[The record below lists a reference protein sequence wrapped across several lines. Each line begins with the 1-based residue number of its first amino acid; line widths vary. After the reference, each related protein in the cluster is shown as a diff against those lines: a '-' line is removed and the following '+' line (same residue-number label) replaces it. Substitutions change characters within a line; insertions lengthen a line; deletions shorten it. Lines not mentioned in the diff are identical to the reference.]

1 MDEWSIRRVVAWT
14 AKDLAGRGIEASRL
28 EAELLVS
35 EALALDRVRL
45 YMDLDRPLVADELI
59 AIRALVKRRRQR
71 EPIAYILGRR
81 EFWGRSFE
89 VGPAVL
95 VPRPDTETLV
105 ERALEILAEDSEAQV
120 LDLCTGSGAIG
131 ITLAAERSGIHVDLT
146 DLSSDALAVAARNA
160 ELHGVAARARIIE
173 GDLFA
178 PVEDRRYA
186 LIVSNPPYIQEA
198 ELASL
203 DADVREHEPHEALI
217 AGPTGFEIH
226 DRILAGAAD
235 HLEPG
240 GALLIEVGAGQAEE
254 LERRARALPSVAST
268 ARHADLGKIERV
280 VEVTRAGS

>member
-14 AKDLAGRGIEASRL
+14 AEDLARREIEASRL
-28 EAELLVS
+28 EAELLVG
-35 EALALDRVRL
+35 EALSIDRVRL
-45 YMDLDRPLVADELI
+45 YMDLDRPLVADEL
-59 AIRALVKRRRQR
+59 AAVRALVKRRRQH
-71 EPIAYILGRR
+71 EPVAYILGRR

-105 ERALEILAEDSEAQV
+105 ERALELLAEDSAAEV

-131 ITLAAERSGIHVDLT
+131 VTLAAERSAIRVDLT
-146 DLSSDALAVAARNA
+146 DLSSSALAVAARNA
-160 ELHGVAARARIIE
+160 ERHDVTARVRVLE

-178 PVEDRRYA
+178 PIGEHRYA
-186 LIVSNPPYIQEA
+186 LIVSNPPYIPEA
-198 ELASL
+198 ELSSL

-226 DRILAGAAD
+226 DRILIAAGA
-235 HLEPG
+235 HLESG
-240 GALLIEVGAGQAEE
+240 GTLLIEVGADQAEE
-254 LERRARALPSVAST
+254 VERRASELPWVAST

-280 VEVTRAGS
+280 VEVRRAA